1 MADTKKKL
9 GSLKPKN
16 HGVKAEK
23 AEPKEDMEHYDEPEN
38 VDVDDVVD
46 IDGELDH
53 EDVEDVDDEHD
64 NDHHD
69 DDNEDDVATGPVLL
83 GRVKWFNDRRGYGYI
98 TCISPGEYFEQDIFV
113 HHTNIRPQEKS
124 YRTLHVNEY
133 VQFRLGDADL
143 CYDDEHNL
151 VPTEYEHQ
159 ATVVRGVNG
168 GPLLC
173 DGPFRPNNR
182 RGQGF
187 RGGSN
192 RNRSGPSSRYDD
204 DNDDEQSRYE
214 PRQNQRQRTNNS
226 NNNRVRRRNDD
237 DENWQSAGN
246 PRGRTLRRS

>member
-16 HGVKAEK
+16 HGVKSEK
-23 AEPKEDMEHYDEPEN
+23 LNTTDEEHFDEPEH
-38 VDVDDVVD
+38 VDVDVE
-46 IDGELDH
+46 ELED
-53 EDVEDVDDEHD
+53 EQFDDDNDDVEEEEHDEH
-64 NDHHD
+64 HD
-69 DDNEDDVATGPVLL
+69 DVEDDNEDDAQTGPKLL

-98 TCISPGEYFEQDIFV
+98 TCISPGDFFEQDIFV

-133 VQFRLGDADL
+133 VQFRLGEADL
-143 CYDDEHNL
+143 CYDEENNL
-151 VPTEYEHQ
+151 VETEYEHQ
-159 ATVVRGVNG
+159 ATVVTGVNG

-192 RNRSGPSSRYDD
+192 RNRSGPPQRHNDDYDD
-204 DNDDEQSRYE
+204 DDRR
-214 PRQNQRQRTNNS
+214 PQRQQRSNNS
-226 NNNRVRRRNDD
+226 NNDNNRPRRRYDD
-237 DENWQSAGN
+237 DENWQSVGN
-246 PRGRTLRRS
+246 RSRPQRRAN